1 MEGESLILSA
11 TAQIVPNLL
20 QAIALLSDKTVR
32 KSTVDQEDLKPF
44 WKSEKNYISLG
55 DQQDCYLQVFPKF
68 Y

>member
-20 QAIALLSDKTVR
+20 QAIAVLSDKTVG

>member
-1 MEGESLILSA
+1 MEGKSLILSA

>member
-20 QAIALLSDKTVR
+20 QAIAVLSDKTVG

-44 WKSEKNYISLG
+44 WKSEKNCISLG

>member
-1 MEGESLILSA
+1 MEGVSLILSA

>member
-11 TAQIVPNLL
+11 TAQIVANLL
-20 QAIALLSDKTVR
+20 QAIAVLSDKTVG